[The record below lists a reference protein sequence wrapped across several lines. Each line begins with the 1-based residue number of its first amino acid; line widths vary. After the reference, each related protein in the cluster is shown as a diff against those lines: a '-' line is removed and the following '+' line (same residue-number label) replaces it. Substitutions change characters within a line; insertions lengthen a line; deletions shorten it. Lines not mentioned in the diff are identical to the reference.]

1 VSAPYF
7 SGWRFREEPLLKLA
21 TANSQTL
28 WVRHGPTDAAGL
40 CYGRS
45 DVSTKESAEN
55 NSQTLVAATPKP
67 CTLWS
72 SPLAR
77 CVHLA
82 QSLGEAWR
90 LPLTV
95 DARLQE
101 MDYGDFEGRL
111 WADIERND
119 ALRLN
124 HWMEHWK
131 TEGPPNG
138 ESLLQLEVRVAAV
151 ARVIPEGAL
160 VVTHAGVIRTLMVLR
175 GQRWEEA
182 MKHSVPHLL
191 PIAL

>member
-1 VSAPYF
+1 VKTPFLVAPCAP
-7 SGWRFREEPLLKLA
+7 GLKLA
-21 TANSQTL
+21 KPDCQTL
-28 WVRHGPTDAAGL
+28 WVRHGSIDAAGL

-45 DVSTKESAEN
+45 DVGTKESAEN
-55 NSQTLVAATPKP
+55 NAQTLVAATPKP
-67 CTLWS
+67 SALWS

-77 CVHLA
+77 CVEMA
-82 QSLGEAWR
+82 QCLSKMWS

-101 MDYGDFEGRL
+101 MDYGDFEGHL
-111 WADIERND
+111 WSDIERAD

-138 ESLLQLEVRVAAV
+138 ESLLQLEARVAAV
-151 ARVIPEGAL
+151 AQAIPEGAL

-182 MKHSVPHLL
+182 MKQSVPHLL